1 LTGERTDR
9 YLRPMPRAPVVAAL
23 VAALAA
29 SSVATI
35 RAQNPTSAQ
44 NPAASAA
51 QPAPPTDTLESLAVR
66 PGDVVRIVVWGHQEL
81 SGEFP
86 IDENYDLLYP
96 LIGPINVRNLTVTQL
111 RARLNTDL
119 AQLFQRPFIAV
130 TPLFRVAVLGEVI
143 KPGLYSV
150 DPTLTVF
157 DVIALAGGATRDANQ
172 NKLQL
177 IRGGENIRLS
187 LDPAAIA
194 RSTLREL
201 GMRSGD
207 QVAVPR
213 KSLTVEDWSIILQV
227 TSLVLLVYT
236 IFRK

>member
-1 LTGERTDR
+1 
-9 YLRPMPRAPVVAAL
+9 MPRAPVVAAL
-23 VAALAA
+23 AAVLAAGSVAA
-29 SSVATI
+29 I
-35 RAQNPTSAQ
+35 HAQNPTPAQ
-44 NPAASAA
+44 NPAATAA
-51 QPAPPTDTLESLAVR
+51 QPAPPADSLQPLAVR
-66 PGDVVRIVVWGHQEL
+66 PGDLVRILVWGHQEL

-96 LIGPINVRNLTVTQL
+96 LIGPINVRNLSVTQL
-111 RARLNTDL
+111 RERLNTDL
-119 AQLFQRPFIAV
+119 SQLFQRPFIAV
-130 TPLFRVAVLGEVI
+130 TPLFRVAVLGEVL

-157 DVIALAGGATRDANQ
+157 DVIALAGGPTRDANQ

-207 QVAVPR
+207 QVVVPR
-213 KSLTVEDWSIILQV
+213 KSLTFQDWSLIVQV
-227 TSLVLLVYT
+227 ASLALLVYT
-236 IFRK
+236 VFRK

>member
-1 LTGERTDR
+1 
-9 YLRPMPRAPVVAAL
+9 MAHAPVVAAL

-29 SSVATI
+29 SSVAAI
-35 RAQNPTSAQ
+35 RAQNPTPAQ

-51 QPAPPTDTLESLAVR
+51 PPPPADSLQPLAVR
-66 PGDVVRIVVWGHQEL
+66 PGDVVRIVVWGHTEL

-86 IDENYDLLYP
+86 IDENYDLVYP
-96 LIGPINVRNLTVTQL
+96 LIGPINVRNLSVTQL
-111 RARLNTDL
+111 RERLNSDL
-119 AQLFQRPFIAV
+119 SQLFQRPFIAV
-130 TPLFRVAVLGEVI
+130 TPLFRVAMLGEVLR
-143 KPGLYSV
+143 PGLYSV

-157 DVIALAGGATRDANQ
+157 DVIALAGGPTRDANQ

-177 IRGGENIRLS
+177 IRGGENIRIS
-187 LDPAAIA
+187 LEPAAIA

-213 KSLTVEDWSIILQV
+213 KSLTLQDWSLILQV
-227 TSLVLLVYT
+227 ASLALLVYT
-236 IFRK
+236 VFRK